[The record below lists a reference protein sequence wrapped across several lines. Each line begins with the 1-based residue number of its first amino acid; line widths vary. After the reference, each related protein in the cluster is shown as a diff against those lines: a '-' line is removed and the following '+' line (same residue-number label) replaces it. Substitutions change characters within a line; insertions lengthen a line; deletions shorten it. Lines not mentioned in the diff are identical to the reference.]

1 MGRTSFP
8 DGFLWGAATSSHQVE
23 GGNRNNDWWRWE
35 QAGRIFDGSA
45 SGDAA
50 GWWDGRAE
58 EDLSRAAE
66 LGHTAHRMSLEWSRL
81 EPEPGRFDER
91 AFDRYAAILSHARDL
106 GLGLMVT
113 LNHFTL
119 PGWLADRGSWLAP
132 DAVPRFAAYTRA
144 CAQRLGPL
152 VDLWATLNEPDV
164 VALSAYAERRWP
176 PGTRSLRAARRA
188 VHSMLRAHAAAYAAV
203 KAASPGSGVGLV
215 VNQPLIEPASGRVTD
230 RLAAQIQDRVFNAQ
244 IVRGLRTGRLPISR
258 ARADRLAGSV
268 DFIGLNY
275 YGRYL
280 VRFDAREVRHLFGRH
295 IQPGTVRT
303 EHTDWGQP
311 WAAGLTQQLVR
322 LSRLGVPL
330 YVTENGI
337 GSTDDGLRTRYLADH
352 LRAVRDALALGVDVR
367 GYFHWS
373 LVDNFEWAE
382 GWSVPFGL
390 LGLDRATQAR
400 TIRPSARLYE
410 RICRSN
416 GAVLD
421 SETVE

>member
-1 MGRTSFP
+1 MGRTTFP

-81 EPEPGRFDER
+81 EPEPGRFDEQ
-91 AFDRYAAILSHARDL
+91 AFDRYAAILSHAR
-106 GLGLMVT
+106 GLGLQMLVT

-119 PGWLADRGSWLAP
+119 PVWLADQGSWLAS
-132 DAVPRFAAYTRA
+132 DAVPRFAVYART
-144 CAQRLGPL
+144 CAERLARG
-152 VDLWATLNEPDV
+152 VDLWVTLNEPDV
-164 VALSAYAERRWP
+164 LALSAYAEDRWP
-176 PGTRSLRAARRA
+176 PGLDSLRAPHRA
-188 VHSMLRAHAAAYAAV
+188 TRALIRAHVAGYAAV
-203 KAASPGSGVGLV
+203 KAVSPTAQVGIVL
-215 VNQPLIEPASGRVTD
+215 NQPLIEPASRHPLD
-230 RLAAQIQDRVFNAQ
+230 RFVSRLQDRIFNGQYPTA
-244 IVRGLRTGRLPISR
+244 LRTGRLPISWR
-258 ARADRLAGSV
+258 RVIGLAGSI

-280 VRFDAREVRHLFGRH
+280 VQWDVRRAHHLFGRH
-295 IQPGTVRT
+295 VQPGSART

-311 WAAGLTQQLVR
+311 YPAGLTRQLVR
-322 LSRLGVPL
+322 LSQLGVPL

-337 GSTDDGLRTRYLADH
+337 GTPDDAVRARYLVQH
-352 LRAVRDALALGVDVR
+352 VRAVADALGQGVDVR

-373 LVDNFEWAE
+373 LIDNFEWAE

-390 LGLDRATQAR
+390 IALDRATQAR
-400 TIRPSARLYE
+400 RIRPSAGLFE

-416 GAVLD
+416 GAALF
-421 SETVE
+421 E